1 MTWFIRLF
9 FVSVKNDCFC
19 TQFSR
24 EDAPP
29 VPVEDTPSLD
39 KVLLDL
45 RSKLARGNYIQPWVM
60 EGVKN
65 ILKTEPALTP
75 KDALQLLEVCG
86 SKLPDV
92 PKSERTS
99 TALTLWNHFEKQRLR
114 IDTRMCNAL
123 LTAHLDNEHRY
134 SPKEFLAWMRSVGI
148 EADAETFSLFIGRY
162 CQASDIGEATATL
175 EVMQARGMS
184 TSRFVFNSLIRCNA
198 AIGEVEEANKVMDVM
213 RNGGLKVL
221 GDTHSALIEG
231 LVRSGRKWDDVK
243 AVVVNSL
250 SRSPGVRIHNKDM
263 FDIIMALVRTKD
275 FAAARDMLTI
285 LLNQPKDKGY
295 FRIVRGVIPQAI
307 FEGATELAF
316 DIYATMDLNHPKRG
330 KAEGEFVFRALLV
343 REVKPDIIAHLIEKL
358 MRGSAL
364 IEGLVR
370 SGRKWDDVKAV
381 VVNTM
386 NMPGVCPYESEVNL
400 NDETNN
406 LALRVIEMCFEMD
419 KLKYAQELS
428 SFLRHKFGN
437 DIMKHRKPDFFIR
450 RNMEKI
456 KDPAEQILFIIAIK
470 SVGIRPSINSFAND
484 IVPKLFATHQE
495 EGEDPTF
502 MLAILSD
509 TLNSVSSTKA
519 SWNTM
524 ANALVRFLLN
534 KQTSA
539 GFDEALHFAFND
551 NFLLWPSEWHASLA
565 KAYLATGNID
575 GMVDMVMKSAIVQGN
590 QDGSRNMDA
599 NLSKLKAN
607 WPFQV
612 LQYIHMNAHMYKPN
626 EDPDRVLLVALRAI
640 QKARMGLPRDSVESL
655 RSKVRDPET
664 LEMLRILH
672 EMQGTMADFWTKAR
686 VIETDQKLVLK
697 YAESKEISRKGQEPR
712 VTGCRVSDKS
722 LLKMEQLQ
730 RRLREVG
737 HEQW

>member
-1 MTWFIRLF
+1 
-9 FVSVKNDCFC
+9 
-19 TQFSR
+19 
-24 EDAPP
+24 
-29 VPVEDTPSLD
+29 
-39 KVLLDL
+39 
-45 RSKLARGNYIQPWVM
+45 
-60 EGVKN
+60 
-65 ILKTEPALTP
+65 
-75 KDALQLLEVCG
+75 
-86 SKLPDV
+86 
-92 PKSERTS
+92 
-99 TALTLWNHFEKQRLR
+99 
-114 IDTRMCNAL
+114 
-123 LTAHLDNEHRY
+123 
-134 SPKEFLAWMRSVGI
+134 
-148 EADAETFSLFIGRY
+148 
-162 CQASDIGEATATL
+162 
-175 EVMQARGMS
+175 
-184 TSRFVFNSLIRCNA
+184 
-198 AIGEVEEANKVMDVM
+198 
-213 RNGGLKVL
+213 
-221 GDTHSALIEG
+221 
-231 LVRSGRKWDDVK
+231 
-243 AVVVNSL
+243 
-250 SRSPGVRIHNKDM
+250 
-263 FDIIMALVRTKD
+263 
-275 FAAARDMLTI
+275 
-285 LLNQPKDKGY
+285 
-295 FRIVRGVIPQAI
+295 
-307 FEGATELAF
+307 
-316 DIYATMDLNHPKRG
+316 
-330 KAEGEFVFRALLV
+330 
-343 REVKPDIIAHLIEKL
+343 
-358 MRGSAL
+358 
-364 IEGLVR
+364 
-370 SGRKWDDVKAV
+370 
-381 VVNTM
+381 
-386 NMPGVCPYESEVNL
+386 
-400 NDETNN
+400 
-406 LALRVIEMCFEMD
+406 MCFEMD

-565 KAYLATGNID
+565 KAYLATGNTD

-599 NLSKLKAN
+599 TLSKLKAN